1 MTTYFVVE
9 IGGKV
14 IYGAPSWD
22 GFGRHVQERVTMKT
36 DTTYHSPSY
45 VSQTPQMYRTR
56 GLAEA
61 VIKKNREYKLLAEH
75 GLCRVVE
82 VELKVVEK

>member
-22 GFGRHVQERVTMKT
+22 DNGRHVQEMVTMKT

-75 GLCRVVE
+75 GLCKVVE
-82 VELKVVEK
+82 VELKAVEK